1 VYIYTFRKELLEAV
15 DPIEEPLALPGG
27 ASTASTVDV
36 MRRDELMT
44 SGTVA
49 FLTSVDQTLSQT
61 HQENLL
67 KGEVL
72 LTTRSHSAWGGAV
85 TAQMYVPLSRSHVWQ
100 QVTDYPRWVQFFP
113 DLVQSEVLS
122 DLSELP
128 ARSRARNPKRL
139 YQVASKAFWMLS
151 VQVEIYLKVVET
163 IQPSQQQIQ
172 FCLEKGNFS
181 DFTANLN
188 LQDYRAGTVLTYS
201 VAATPTIPVPS
212 QLIQQAMRL
221 DLPANMRKMRQVLCG
236 Q

>member
-1 VYIYTFRKELLEAV
+1 
-15 DPIEEPLALPGG
+15 
-27 ASTASTVDV
+27 
-36 MRRDELMT
+36 MT
-44 SGTVA
+44 SAT
-49 FLTSVDQTLSQT
+49 FLTSNATLSPTSQD
-61 HQENLL
+61 NLL
-67 KGEVL
+67 KGDVL

-85 TAQMYVPLSRSHVWQ
+85 TAQIYVPLARPHVWQ

-113 DLVQSEVLS
+113 DLVHSEILS
-122 DLSELP
+122 D
-128 ARSRARNPKRL
+128 RARNPKRL

-163 IQPSQQQIQ
+163 VQQSCQQIQ

-181 DFTANLN
+181 DFTATLK
-188 LQDYRAGTVLTYS
+188 LEDYRGGTLLIYS

-221 DLPANMRKMRQVLCG
+221 DLPANMRSMRKVLCG

>member
-1 VYIYTFRKELLEAV
+1 
-15 DPIEEPLALPGG
+15 
-27 ASTASTVDV
+27 

-44 SGTVA
+44 RGA
-49 FLTSVDQTLSQT
+49 FLTSDVTSENQALSQT

-72 LTTRSHSAWGGAV
+72 LNTRSHSAWGGAV
-85 TAQMYVPLSRSHVWQ
+85 TAQMYVPLCRSQVWQ
-100 QVTDYPRWVQFFP
+100 QVIDYPRWVQFFP
-113 DLVQSEVLS
+113 DLAHSEVLS

-128 ARSRARNPKRL
+128 ARSRARNPLRL

-151 VQVEIYLKVVET
+151 VQVEIYLKVIET
-163 IQPSQQQIQ
+163 TQPSQQQIQ

-181 DFTANLN
+181 DFTATLS
-188 LQDYRAGTVLTYS
+188 LQDYRAGTLLTYT

-221 DLPANMRKMRQVLCG
+221 DLPANMRTMRQVLCG